1 MKICPFVSLFDPMS
15 FYPMSFD
22 PMAFD
27 SRSFDSRSF
36 VPGESGKSAAD

>member
-15 FYPMSFD
+15 FD
-22 PMAFD
+22 PMA
-27 SRSFDSRSF
+27 FDSRSF

>member
-27 SRSFDSRSF
+27 SRSF

>member
-1 MKICPFVSLFDPMS
+1 MKICPFVSLFD
-15 FYPMSFD
+15 PMSFD

>member
-27 SRSFDSRSF
+27 SRSF
-36 VPGESGKSAAD
+36 VPGESGQSAAD

>member
-1 MKICPFVSLFDPMS
+1 MKFSSFVTLFDPMS

-27 SRSFDSRSF
+27 PRSFDPMSVNQKDR
-36 VPGESGKSAAD
+36 GKGGS